1 MDSNLVKRV
10 SFAAVA
16 IPLALAIVWLGGW
29 PLVVLVS
36 IVCTLGVR
44 ELYDLAGKQGI
55 KPAYAIGI
63 ATAAL
68 IPPAVYVTLTRVDLS
83 IAPWWPYIGACWII
97 LLLCWLLATRAPT
110 EKPLPA
116 AAVTLFGVLYAGA
129 LPAFVV
135 TIRHGSHGLAS
146 WQGTW
151 LVFFPLVFAG
161 LVTMPVQ
168 EPRARERLTLALDS
182 AVVMVVAVMA
192 VWYLVIDPQV
202 SARYDSTWSEV
213 LTLAYPVGDL
223 LLLFGVIRVMLRRP
237 RRASVPSLRLLAAAF
252 ACMVLADVAFAHLD
266 LEGSYETGSAPDALW
281 VIAGLLAWI
290 VFAIL

>member
-151 LVFFPLVFAG
+151 LVFFPLVVIWICDTAAMFGGRAIGGPKLAPSVSPGKTRSGAISGVIGG
-161 LVTMPVQ
+161 LV
-168 EPRARERLTLALDS
+168 
-182 AVVMVVAVMA
+182 VVPLFVFLFFRPAGMMLPWAMLFGIA
-192 VWYLVIDPQV
+192 LVISFLGQ
-202 SARYDSTWSEV
+202 
-213 LTLAYPVGDL
+213 LGDL
-223 LLLFGVIRVMLRRP
+223 AESLFKREVGVKDSSMLIPGHGGMLDRFDSLYIALPLTALGYRLFGI
-237 RRASVPSLRLLAAAF
+237 
-252 ACMVLADVAFAHLD
+252 
-266 LEGSYETGSAPDALW
+266 
-281 VIAGLLAWI
+281 I
-290 VFAIL
+290 

>member
-151 LVFFPLVFAG
+151 LVFFPLVVIWICDTAAMFGGRAIGGPKLAPSVSPGKTRSGAISGVIGG
-161 LVTMPVQ
+161 LV
-168 EPRARERLTLALDS
+168 
-182 AVVMVVAVMA
+182 VVPLFVFLFFRPAGMMLPWAMLFGIA
-192 VWYLVIDPQV
+192 LVISFLGQ
-202 SARYDSTWSEV
+202 
-213 LTLAYPVGDL
+213 LGDL
-223 LLLFGVIRVMLRRP
+223 AESLFKREVGVKDSSMLIPGHGGMLDRFDSLYIALPLSALGYRLFGI
-237 RRASVPSLRLLAAAF
+237 
-252 ACMVLADVAFAHLD
+252 
-266 LEGSYETGSAPDALW
+266 
-281 VIAGLLAWI
+281 I
-290 VFAIL
+290 

>member
-1 MDSNLVKRV
+1 MDANLVKRV

-151 LVFFPLVFAG
+151 LVFFPLVVIWICDTAAMFGGRAIGGPKLAPSVSPGKTRSGAISGVIGG
-161 LVTMPVQ
+161 LV
-168 EPRARERLTLALDS
+168 
-182 AVVMVVAVMA
+182 VVPLFVFLFFRPAGMMLPWAMLFGIA
-192 VWYLVIDPQV
+192 LVISFLGQ
-202 SARYDSTWSEV
+202 
-213 LTLAYPVGDL
+213 LGDL
-223 LLLFGVIRVMLRRP
+223 AESLFKREVGVKDSSMLIPGHGGMLDRFDSLYIALPLTALGYRLFGI
-237 RRASVPSLRLLAAAF
+237 
-252 ACMVLADVAFAHLD
+252 
-266 LEGSYETGSAPDALW
+266 
-281 VIAGLLAWI
+281 I
-290 VFAIL
+290 

>member
-44 ELYDLAGKQGI
+44 EFYDLAGKQGI

-83 IAPWWPYIGACWII
+83 IAPWWPYICACWII

-116 AAVTLFGVLYAGA
+116 AA
-129 LPAFVV
+129 
-135 TIRHGSHGLAS
+135 
-146 WQGTW
+146 
-151 LVFFPLVFAG
+151 
-161 LVTMPVQ
+161 
-168 EPRARERLTLALDS
+168 S
-182 AVVMVVAVMA
+182 A
-192 VWYLVIDPQV
+192 
-202 SARYDSTWSEV
+202 
-213 LTLAYPVGDL
+213 
-223 LLLFGVIRVMLRRP
+223 
-237 RRASVPSLRLLAAAF
+237 
-252 ACMVLADVAFAHLD
+252 
-266 LEGSYETGSAPDALW
+266 
-281 VIAGLLAWI
+281 
-290 VFAIL
+290 